1 MKAAAGCAAAN
12 IERYSTAA
20 AGLLVAAAFW
30 SVLHPPSYHLL
41 RCIAAA
47 LPVYAG
53 YAETARSCATN
64 RIPEGA
70 KVLLRLSLCNKSGS
84 MFDEHCPYLLA
95 WLLASPVALPLQ
107 HAAVH
112 GEDKE
117 A

>member
-70 KVLLRLSLCNKSGS
+70 KVLLRPCPCKGCGAALLEPLSISLSLAASISIGS
-84 MFDEHCPYLLA
+84 
-95 WLLASPVALPLQ
+95 SI
-107 HAAVH
+107 AACCR
-112 GEDKE
+112 

>member
-70 KVLLRLSLCNKSGS
+70 KVLLRLSPCKDCVSAVSLS
-84 MFDEHCPYLLA
+84 MP
-95 WLLASPVALPLQ
+95 LPLSL
-107 HAAVH
+107 V
-112 GEDKE
+112 GCISTG
-117 A
+117 

>member
-1 MKAAAGCAAAN
+1 MKSAASCAASN

-47 LPVYAG
+47 MPVYAG
-53 YAETARSCATN
+53 YAETARACATN

-70 KVLLRLSLCNKSGS
+70 KV
-84 MFDEHCPYLLA
+84 P
-95 WLLASPVALPLQ
+95 SPAL
-107 HAAVH
+107 
-112 GEDKE
+112 
-117 A
+117 